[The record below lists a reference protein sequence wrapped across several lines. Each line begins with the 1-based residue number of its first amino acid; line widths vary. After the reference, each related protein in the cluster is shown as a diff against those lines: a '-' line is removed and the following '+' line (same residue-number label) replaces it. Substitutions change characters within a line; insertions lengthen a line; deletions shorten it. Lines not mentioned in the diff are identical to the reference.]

1 MLSIT
6 LLEGIVSVCLNDGGR
21 HEQLLKGV
29 STSVDDI
36 GALAAYCSLLLDSV
50 PHQVQQLQPASP

>member
-1 MLSIT
+1 MFS
-6 LLEGIVSVCLNDGGR
+6 LNDGGR

-36 GALAAYCSLLLDSV
+36 GALAAHCSLLLDSV
-50 PHQVQQLQPASP
+50 PQQVQQLQPASP